1 MYRQPVKSKDTQSC
15 ETEHKIKTIIKL
27 IGTDGLSGNLD
38 DSLSQA
44 IMDIALVFAINGF
57 NLTDDQLQIF
67 INMARDSDKCSL
79 QDFLKLDLGY

>member
-27 IGTDGLSGNLD
+27 IGTDGLSGNLN

-44 IMDIALVFAINGF
+44 IMDIGMVFAINGF
-57 NLTDDQLQIF
+57 NLTDEQLQIF
-67 INMARDSDKCSL
+67 MEMAEESDKCSL